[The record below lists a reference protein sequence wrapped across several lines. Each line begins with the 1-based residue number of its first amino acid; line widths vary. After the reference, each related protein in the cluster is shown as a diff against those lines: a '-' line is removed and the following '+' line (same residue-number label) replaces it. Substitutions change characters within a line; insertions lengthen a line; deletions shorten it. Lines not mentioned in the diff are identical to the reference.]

1 MGGNKK
7 GEERKFEMQIFEQI
21 NPYKSR
27 CIFFSVSLC
36 LQLKISLTAGPIW
49 LSFTVKRQFVTILR
63 EGIKEMGIYDLR
75 LFNLKP
81 LISFI

>member
-27 CIFFSVSLC
+27 CIFFSLSLC
-36 LQLKISLTAGPIW
+36 LQHKISLTALDQYGYP
-49 LSFTVKRQFVTILR
+49 LQLR
-63 EGIKEMGIYDLR
+63 DSL
-75 LFNLKP
+75 
-81 LISFI
+81 